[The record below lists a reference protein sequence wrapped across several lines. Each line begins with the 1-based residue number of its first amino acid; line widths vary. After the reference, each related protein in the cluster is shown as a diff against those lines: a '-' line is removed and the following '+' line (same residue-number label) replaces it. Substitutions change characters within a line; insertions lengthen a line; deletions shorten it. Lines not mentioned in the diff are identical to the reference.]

1 MALGRQIALAVASCA
16 LPLMAQ
22 EALVIDGVAAEVGGV
37 RITVADVLEDAR
49 DMVQRERPPAGGIVQ
64 AMATAYSEALSNLVT
79 RQLILLRYE
88 QAQQKLPEWAIKRRV
103 ESIIEEHFGGDR
115 SLLVSML
122 GERGISFEK
131 WRKKIEEDTIITAM
145 RQQFVDA
152 GISISPKDIASAYK
166 ARYADKTLPGHVRV
180 AMILLRPEK
189 GEEVTNAMA
198 KAEALAARLRS
209 GAADF
214 SAEARRLS
222 QDPHAR
228 DGGDWGYIE
237 PTDELR
243 KELCDALD
251 GLAAGQTSDPVLIK
265 PDYIYILKKVAVSD
279 DLKVPLD
286 SVYGEI
292 ERDLRNEAGVKS
304 FDAWIE
310 TLRKTTTVRILKPTI

>member
-1 MALGRQIALAVASCA
+1 MAFGRQIALAVVSCA
-16 LPLMAQ
+16 MPLMAQ
-22 EALVIDGVAAEVGGV
+22 EALVVDGVAAEVGGV
-37 RITVADVLEDAR
+37 RITVADVMEDAR
-49 DMVQRERPPAGGIVQ
+49 EIIQRERPQADMVTK
-64 AMATAYSEALSNLVT
+64 AMASAYSEALSNLVT
-79 RQLILLRYE
+79 RQLILLRYD
-88 QAQQKLPEWAIKRRV
+88 QAQQKLPEWATNRRV

-131 WRKKIEEDTIITAM
+131 WRKKIKEDTIISAM

-152 GISISPKDIASAYK
+152 GISVSPKDIAAAYES
-166 ARYADKTLPGHVRV
+166 RYANATLPGHVRV
-180 AMILLRPEK
+180 AMILLRPDK
-189 GEEVTNAMA
+189 GEDVAGAMA
-198 KAEALAARLRS
+198 KAETLATRLQS

-214 SAEARRLS
+214 AAEARRLS

-237 PTDELR
+237 PADELR
-243 KELCDALD
+243 KELAEALD
-251 GLAAGQTSDPVLIK
+251 ILEVGQVSRPMLLGD
-265 PDYIYILKKVAVSD
+265 DYIYILKKVAVSE

-286 SVYGEI
+286 SVYDEI
-292 ERDLRNEAGVKS
+292 ERSLRNEIGAKR